1 MRRDVNLRPTH
12 KSYWRHWPLAAILA
26 VAAVLVFTGLQ
37 RDYLWADEGDTAVL
51 ARNIL
56 KHGVPTAWD
65 GVTFIDSDFGSRLT
79 DDLVMVSSPWLQY
92 YVTAI
97 SFAVVGESTWAARLP
112 FALMGL
118 LTIALVYVL
127 LMRATANRWT
137 AATGAALLTLSV
149 QFLIFSRTSRH
160 YTLNAALTCL
170 LVLMLTRLRS
180 WSDSIRFAIVAVLLF
195 HSHPIGL
202 VAVLALGA
210 ASLAYPPY
218 RVHWPWLW
226 RGAAMAAPLTLP
238 WLILARRGYSESTGL
253 LRDISVLLPRLG
265 QYIIEVASVT
275 SVVGSILL
283 LVVLWRRQ
291 SASRPAVRKSRSAR
305 LKRPPLLAVDER
317 GLVVAITAVVSSYA
331 LAMAVTQPRD
341 VLWSVGMRYTPAVLP
356 FMAIVVA
363 ILIARASE
371 LRWRPWLALFLVF
384 GFTKLGRVT
393 PWTFWEDPAAKR
405 PREAVVA
412 FHNPERAVDR
422 VLRTGQIAFLQSLTS
437 SNTGTLGQ
445 VVEYLR
451 QNATREDVVVTNYA
465 WEPLYFHTGLK
476 QGMTVLPSYPV
487 YQAARERGLPDY
499 VFGADGARWI
509 VWRRAWG
516 AYRGHQL
523 DRVLGQLA
531 ERRIPVSLVARIPET
546 LWENRE
552 NVHFRR
558 YPGNR
563 YLYPWFGDVPD
574 TLIFR
579 VDWPAGVG

>member
-12 KSYWRHWPLAAILA
+12 NSYWRHWPLAIILA

-92 YVTAI
+92 YVTAV
-97 SFAVVGESTWAARLP
+97 SFALAGESTWAARVP
-112 FALMGL
+112 FALLGL

-127 LMRATANRWT
+127 LIRATANRWA

-149 QFLIFSRTSRH
+149 QFLIFSRSSRH
-160 YTLNAALTCL
+160 YTLHAALTCL
-170 LVLMLTRLRS
+170 LVLLFTRLRS
-180 WSDSIRFAIVAVLLF
+180 WRDSMWFALVAVLLF

-202 VAVLALGA
+202 ATIVALGVT
-210 ASLAYPPY
+210 SLAFAPC
-218 RVHWPWLW
+218 RIHWRWFW
-226 RGAAMAAPLTLP
+226 RAAALAAPLTLP

-253 LRDISVLLPRLG
+253 LPDISLLLPRLG
-265 QYIIEVASVT
+265 QYAIEVASVT
-275 SVVGSILL
+275 SVIGSAVLL
-283 LVVLWRRQ
+283 AVLWRRQ
-291 SASRPAVRKSRSAR
+291 RTNRPAVRKSRSPQP
-305 LKRPPLLAVDER
+305 KRFSLLAPDER
-317 GLVVAITAVVSSYA
+317 ELLMPIAAIMTAYA
-331 LAMAVTQPRD
+331 VTMAITQPRD
-341 VLWSVGMRYTPAVLP
+341 VLWAVGMRYTPAVLP
-356 FMAIVVA
+356 FMAIIAA
-363 ILIARASE
+363 ILIARAS
-371 LRWRPWLALFLVF
+371 RFQWRPWLALFLVF
-384 GFTKLGRVT
+384 GFTKVGRVT
-393 PWTFWEDPAAKR
+393 PWTFWEDSTAMRPTEAA
-405 PREAVVA
+405 VA
-412 FHNPERAVDR
+412 FHNPERVVDR

-437 SNTGTLGQ
+437 ANTGTLGR

-451 QNATREDVVVTNYA
+451 QHATRDDVVVTNYS

-487 YQAARERGLPDY
+487 YRAARERGLPDY
-499 VFGADGARWI
+499 VFKADGARWI

-516 AYRGHQL
+516 AYRGQQL
-523 DRVLGQLA
+523 DRLLGQLA
-531 ERRIPVSLVARIPET
+531 ARRIPVSHVATIPET

-552 NVHFRR
+552 NLHFRR
-558 YPGNR
+558 FAENR
-563 YLYPWFGDVPD
+563 YIYPWFGDLPD

-579 VDWPAGVG
+579 VDWPPGAP